1 MDNLKFFEKSVK
13 IVDKYGGWKVIQAIV
28 YVALFLFIIFY
39 VPAITKIT
47 VERATIQSME
57 TVDKNKE
64 EQHIRNLENRK
75 AIQPQINSVLNS
87 VMTKTNADRAFIIEL
102 HNGSNNLNGVP
113 FLHGSVTYEKSRDGV
128 DNIDEE
134 YQNISLSRYEF
145 ATYLHN
151 NFSYYGTTDELLK
164 IDKKLAMKLRAD
176 GIVYVA
182 VTTLHNGKYE
192 WGWFGVLY
200 GDLENVPQE
209 REITNELMITSQ
221 NITNTLQVLQK

>member
-1 MDNLKFFEKSVK
+1 MNNLSFFEKAVK

-28 YVALFLFIIFY
+28 YVGLFLFIIFY

-47 VERATIQSME
+47 VEKATIESME

-64 EQHIRNLENRK
+64 EQHIKNLEKRK
-75 AIQPQINSVLNS
+75 VIQPQINSALTS
-87 VMTKTNADRAFIIEL
+87 IMLKTNADRAFIIEL

-113 FLHGSVTYEKSRDGV
+113 FLHGSVTYEKTNDGV

-134 YQNISLSRYEF
+134 YQNLSLSRYEF

-151 NFSYYGTTDELLK
+151 NFSYFGTIEELSK
-164 IDKKLAMKLRAD
+164 IDKKLAMKLYAN
-176 GIVYVA
+176 GVVYVA
-182 VTTLHNGKYE
+182 VTTLHNGKNE

-200 GDLENVPQE
+200 GNMTNVPQE

-221 NITNTLQVLQK
+221 TIAKTLQVLKE

>member
-1 MDNLKFFEKSVK
+1 MENLNFFEKAVK

-28 YVALFLFIIFY
+28 YVGLFLFIIFY
-39 VPAITKIT
+39 VPAITRIT
-47 VERATIQSME
+47 VEKATIQSME

-64 EQHIRNLENRK
+64 EQHIKNLENRK
-75 AIQPQINSVLNS
+75 AIQPEINSALTS
-87 VMTKTNADRAFIIEL
+87 VMRNTKADRAFIIEL

-113 FLHGSVTYEKSRDGV
+113 FLHGSVTYETTGDGV

-134 YQNISLSRYEF
+134 YQNLSLSRYDF

-151 NFSYYGTTDELLK
+151 NFSYYGTIEELAK
-164 IDKKLAMKLRAD
+164 IDRKLALKLTAN
-176 GIVYVA
+176 GVAYIA
-182 VTTLHNGKYE
+182 VTTLHNGKNE

-200 GDLENVPQE
+200 SKMDNLPQE

-221 NITNTLQVLQK
+221 TIAKSLQVLKE

>member
-1 MDNLKFFEKSVK
+1 MNNLSFFEKAVK

-28 YVALFLFIIFY
+28 YVSLFLFIMFY
-39 VPAITKIT
+39 IPAMTKVT
-47 VERATIQSME
+47 VEQATIRSIE
-57 TVDKNKE
+57 TADRNKE

-75 AIQPQINSVLNS
+75 AIQPQINSALSS
-87 VMTKTNADRAFIIEL
+87 VMNKTNADRAFIIEL

-113 FLHGSVTYEKSRDGV
+113 FLHGSVTYEFTRDGV

-134 YQNISLSRYEF
+134 YQNLSLSRYEF

-151 NFSYYGTTDELLK
+151 NFSYFGSVDELAK
-164 IDKKLAMKLRAD
+164 IDKKLAMKLYSN
-176 GIVYVA
+176 GVVYVA
-182 VTTLHNGKYE
+182 VTTLHNGKNE

-200 GDLENVPQE
+200 GNMASVPQE

-221 NITNTLQVLQK
+221 TIAKTLQVLQE

>member
-1 MDNLKFFEKSVK
+1 MNNLSFFEKAVK

-28 YVALFLFIIFY
+28 YVSLFLFIMFY
-39 VPAITKIT
+39 IPAMTKVT
-47 VERATIQSME
+47 VEQATIRSIE
-57 TVDKNKE
+57 TADRNKE

-75 AIQPQINSVLNS
+75 AIQPQINSALSS
-87 VMTKTNADRAFIIEL
+87 VMNKTNADRAFIIEL

-113 FLHGSVTYEKSRDGV
+113 FLHGSVTYEFTRDGI

-134 YQNISLSRYEF
+134 YQNLSLSRYEF

-151 NFSYYGTTDELLK
+151 NFSYFGSVDELAK
-164 IDKKLAMKLRAD
+164 IDKKLAMKLYSN
-176 GIVYVA
+176 GVVYVA
-182 VTTLHNGKYE
+182 VTTLHNGKNE

-200 GDLENVPQE
+200 GNMASVPQE

-221 NITNTLQVLQK
+221 TIAKTLQVLQE

>member
-1 MDNLKFFEKSVK
+1 MNNLSFFEKAVK

-28 YVALFLFIIFY
+28 YVALFLFIMFY
-39 VPAITKIT
+39 IPAMTKVT
-47 VERATIQSME
+47 VEQATIRSIE
-57 TVDKNKE
+57 TVDRNKE

-75 AIQPQINSVLNS
+75 AIQPQINSTLSS
-87 VMTKTNADRAFIIEL
+87 VMNKTNADRAFIIEL

-113 FLHGSVTYEKSRDGV
+113 FLHGSVTYEFTREGV

-134 YQNISLSRYEF
+134 YQNLSLSRYEF

-151 NFSYYGTTDELLK
+151 NFSYFGSVEELAK
-164 IDKKLAMKLRAD
+164 IDKKLAMKLYSN
-176 GIVYVA
+176 GVVYVA
-182 VTTLHNGKYE
+182 VTTLHNGKNE

-200 GDLENVPQE
+200 GNMANVPQE

-221 NITNTLQVLQK
+221 TIAKTLQVLQE